1 MEKFAECFTSQ
12 NEGVFQSADTA
23 FILAF
28 SVIMLQTDLH
38 NPNIKPEKKMT
49 VEMFIRNNKGISV
62 DGGDLPD
69 DLLEGIYK
77 RILAQPF
84 TLKEDDEAR
93 EALAKTSKVESGLG
107 IDVSIVFGSNAED
120 KKRERFAR
128 ERETMLLKSE
138 QLFRKRQ
145 TSKATTNNNKTS
157 NPPPD
162 YISPSDAAKL
172 MFNVTWSPLLG
183 ALSQIFEMSQDETSI
198 KLCLS
203 AISYSVRISAY
214 CDISVARETFVNS
227 LSKFTTLGSIKLM
240 HKKHV
245 ECIQTL
251 LDIAADDGEYL
262 GESWTP
268 VLQCISQ
275 LGRLRLSA
283 SGLLSDHSFLGD
295 HDASK
300 DPLNKR
306 QATKIEVCT
315 VFVISQ
321 LFRRDAT
328 TTCFTVP
335 LCVIS
340 RIAKLKRL
348 MAVSFLLLYRKWL
361 LIECSPQRFIY
372 LRKESYSS
380 LIASLQFQMLK
391 YAVIIERPLVVW
403 VERRTHRQRRDH
415 LLERMVHEFFR
426 YKSLLRLLIT
436 T

>member
-38 NPNIKPEKKMT
+38 NPNIKPEKRMT
-49 VEMFIRNNKGISV
+49 VDMFIRNNKGISV

-69 DLLEGIYK
+69 ELLEGIYK
-77 RILAQPF
+77 RIQAQPF

-93 EALAKTSKVESGLG
+93 EALAKTAKVESGIG

-138 QLFRKRQ
+138 QQFRKRQ
-145 TSKATTNNNKTS
+145 VSKAITSKVS

-162 YISPSDAAKL
+162 YVSPSDAAKL

-183 ALSQIFEMSQDETSI
+183 ALSQILEMSQDETSI

-203 AISYSVRISAY
+203 AISYSVRISAH

-227 LSKFTTLGSIKLM
+227 LSKFTTLGSIKQM
-240 HKKHV
+240 QKKHV

-283 SGLLSDHSFLGD
+283 SGLASDQTFLGD

-300 DPLNKR
+300 DALNKR
-306 QATKIEVCT
+306 QATKIEVNSAYP
-315 VFVISQ
+315 F
-321 LFRRDAT
+321 F
-328 TTCFTVP
+328 FTFFY
-335 LCVIS
+335 I
-340 RIAKLKRL
+340 
-348 MAVSFLLLYRKWL
+348 
-361 LIECSPQRFIY
+361 CSC
-372 LRKESYSS
+372 
-380 LIASLQFQMLK
+380 
-391 YAVIIERPLVVW
+391 
-403 VERRTHRQRRDH
+403 
-415 LLERMVHEFFR
+415 
-426 YKSLLRLLIT
+426 
-436 T
+436 

>member
-69 DLLEGIYK
+69 DFLAGIYQ

-93 EALAKTSKVESGLG
+93 ALLAKTSKAESGVG
-107 IDVSIVFGSNAED
+107 IDVSIVFGGASEED
-120 KKRERFAR
+120 KRRERFAK
-128 ERETMLLKSE
+128 ERETMVLKSE

-145 TSKATTNNNKTS
+145 GKTGTGKVS
-157 NPPPD
+157 NQAPE
-162 YISPSDAAKL
+162 YVSPTDAVKL

-183 ALSQIFEMSQDETSI
+183 ALSQVIEMAHEDSSI
-198 KLCLS
+198 KLCMN
-203 AISYSVRISAY
+203 AISYSVRIAAY
-214 CDISVARETFVNS
+214 CDITVARETFVNS
-227 LSKFTTLGSIKLM
+227 LAKFTTLGSIKQM
-240 HKKHV
+240 QKKNI
-245 ECIQTL
+245 ECIMTL

-283 SGLLSDHSFLGD
+283 SGLVSDRTFLGD
-295 HDASK
+295 YDASR

-306 QATKIEVCT
+306 QVTKIEVN
-315 VFVISQ
+315 
-321 LFRRDAT
+321 LF
-328 TTCFTVP
+328 
-335 LCVIS
+335 
-340 RIAKLKRL
+340 
-348 MAVSFLLLYRKWL
+348 
-361 LIECSPQRFIY
+361 
-372 LRKESYSS
+372 
-380 LIASLQFQMLK
+380 
-391 YAVIIERPLVVW
+391 
-403 VERRTHRQRRDH
+403 
-415 LLERMVHEFFR
+415 
-426 YKSLLRLLIT
+426 
-436 T
+436 